1 MIFLYRKL
9 VKAIRN
15 KLNFLVGISLK
26 RKIKSKWFLVA
37 NIIIALVVIALI
49 NIDAIIGFFGG
60 DFNNKQTIYIIDN
73 ANVYTNFKE
82 NLIASTSALDNGTD
96 YEILK
101 SDKSLEELKKIY
113 DNDSEKA
120 WIIEFNNDPTDV
132 LKTTLI
138 SKDFIETVDYQLIY
152 NAINNTKTMKA
163 IEELQLSSEE
173 INKLYSQAT
182 VERVIIDESKDAA
195 DETSETLLTSIF
207 PVLTMPLFILTIF
220 LVQMIGSE
228 VNDEKTTKSMEII
241 ISSVSPVKH
250 FFSKV
255 IAGNLFILIQG
266 ALLVLFVIIGLLLR
280 KYTGS
285 YQAMSGIDASEII
298 KIFELTGLVPKL
310 IYIIPILLILMFL
323 TFIAYSLLA
332 GILASMTTNTEDFQQ
347 LQTPI
352 MLISLAGYYLA
363 LMTNLFKG
371 SLFIKIVSYFP
382 FISAILS
389 PSLLITGDIT
399 VIDFII
405 SCIIMVGVIFLLIRY
420 GLRIY
425 KVGILNYSSKDL
437 WKKMVKAL
445 KEK

>member
-1 MIFLYRKL
+1 M
-9 VKAIRN
+9 KAMRN

-113 DNDSEKA
+113 DNESEKA

-298 KIFELTGLVPKL
+298 KSFELTGLVPKL

>member
-1 MIFLYRKL
+1 M
-9 VKAIRN
+9 KAMRN

-182 VERVIIDESKDAA
+182 VERVIIDESKDVA

-266 ALLVLFVIIGLLLR
+266 AFLVLFVIIGLLLR

-298 KIFELTGLVPKL
+298 KSFELTGLVPKL

>member
-1 MIFLYRKL
+1 M
-9 VKAIRN
+9 RN

-82 NLIASTSALDNGTD
+82 NLISSTSALDNETD

-120 WIIEFNNDPTDV
+120 WIIEFNNDPTNV

-207 PVLTMPLFILTIF
+207 PVLIMPFFILNIF

-298 KIFELTGLVPKL
+298 KSFELTGLVPKL

>member
-1 MIFLYRKL
+1 M
-9 VKAIRN
+9 RN

-82 NLIASTSALDNGTD
+82 NLVASTSALDNGTD

-120 WIIEFNNDPTDV
+120 WIIEFNNDPTTV
-132 LKTTLI
+132 LKTVLI

-163 IEELQLSSEE
+163 IEELQLSNEE
-173 INKLYSQAT
+173 INKLYSQAII
-182 VERVIIDESKDAA
+182 ERVIIDESKDAA
-195 DETSETLLTSIF
+195 DETSETLLTNIF
-207 PVLTMPLFILTIF
+207 PVLIMPFFILNIF

-266 ALLVLFVIIGLLLR
+266 AFLVLFVIIGLLLR

-298 KIFELTGLVPKL
+298 KSFELTGLVPKL

-437 WKKMVKAL
+437 WKKMIKAL

>member
-1 MIFLYRKL
+1 M
-9 VKAIRN
+9 KAMRN

-37 NIIIALVVIALI
+37 NIIISLVVIALI

-82 NLIASTSALDNGTD
+82 NLIASTSALENGTD

-120 WIIEFNNDPTDV
+120 WIIEFNNDPSTI
-132 LKTTLI
+132 LKTVLI

-173 INKLYSQAT
+173 INKLYSQAII
-182 VERVIIDESKDAA
+182 ERVIIDESKDAA

-207 PVLTMPLFILTIF
+207 PVLIMPFFILNIF

-266 ALLVLFVIIGLLLR
+266 TLLVLFVIIGLLLR

-298 KIFELTGLVPKL
+298 KSFELTGLVPKL

>member
-1 MIFLYRKL
+1 MIFLSRKL
-9 VKAIRN
+9 VKAMRN

-173 INKLYSQAT
+173 INKLYNQAT

-207 PVLTMPLFILTIF
+207 PVLIMPFFILNIF

-298 KIFELTGLVPKL
+298 KSFELTGLVPKL

>member
-1 MIFLYRKL
+1 
-9 VKAIRN
+9 
-15 KLNFLVGISLK
+15 
-26 RKIKSKWFLVA
+26 
-37 NIIIALVVIALI
+37 
-49 NIDAIIGFFGG
+49 
-60 DFNNKQTIYIIDN
+60 
-73 ANVYTNFKE
+73 
-82 NLIASTSALDNGTD
+82 
-96 YEILK
+96 
-101 SDKSLEELKKIY
+101 
-113 DNDSEKA
+113 
-120 WIIEFNNDPTDV
+120 
-132 LKTTLI
+132 
-138 SKDFIETVDYQLIY
+138 
-152 NAINNTKTMKA
+152 
-163 IEELQLSSEE
+163 
-173 INKLYSQAT
+173 
-182 VERVIIDESKDAA
+182 
-195 DETSETLLTSIF
+195 
-207 PVLTMPLFILTIF
+207 
-220 LVQMIGSE
+220 
-228 VNDEKTTKSMEII
+228 
-241 ISSVSPVKH
+241 
-250 FFSKV
+250 
-255 IAGNLFILIQG
+255 
-266 ALLVLFVIIGLLLR
+266 
-280 KYTGS
+280 
-285 YQAMSGIDASEII
+285 
-298 KIFELTGLVPKL
+298 
-310 IYIIPILLILMFL
+310 MFL

>member
-1 MIFLYRKL
+1 M
-9 VKAIRN
+9 RN

-120 WIIEFNNDPTDV
+120 WIIEFNNDPTNV

-207 PVLTMPLFILTIF
+207 PVLIMPFFILNIF

-298 KIFELTGLVPKL
+298 KSFELTGLVPKL

-405 SCIIMVGVIFLLIRY
+405 SCIIMIGVIFLLIRY

>member
-1 MIFLYRKL
+1 M
-9 VKAIRN
+9 RN

-207 PVLTMPLFILTIF
+207 PVLIMPFFILNIF

-298 KIFELTGLVPKL
+298 KSFELTGLVPKL

>member
-1 MIFLYRKL
+1 M
-9 VKAIRN
+9 KAMRN

-82 NLIASTSALDNGTD
+82 NLVASTSALDNGTD

-120 WIIEFNNDPTDV
+120 WIIEFNNDPSTI
-132 LKTTLI
+132 LKTVLI

-173 INKLYSQAT
+173 INKLYSQAII
-182 VERVIIDESKDAA
+182 ERVIIDESKDAA

-207 PVLTMPLFILTIF
+207 PVLIMPFFILNIF

-266 ALLVLFVIIGLLLR
+266 AFLVLFVIIGLLLR

-298 KIFELTGLVPKL
+298 KSFELTGLVPKL

>member
-1 MIFLYRKL
+1 M
-9 VKAIRN
+9 RN

-82 NLIASTSALDNGTD
+82 NLVASTSALDNGTD

-120 WIIEFNNDPTDV
+120 WIIEFNNDPTTV
-132 LKTTLI
+132 LKTVLI

-163 IEELQLSSEE
+163 IEELQLSNEE
-173 INKLYSQAT
+173 INKLYSQAII
-182 VERVIIDESKDAA
+182 ERVIIDESKDAA
-195 DETSETLLTSIF
+195 DETSETLLTNIF
-207 PVLTMPLFILTIF
+207 PVLIMPFFILNIF

-266 ALLVLFVIIGLLLR
+266 TLLVLFVIIGLLLR

-298 KIFELTGLVPKL
+298 KSFELTGLVPKL

>member
-1 MIFLYRKL
+1 M
-9 VKAIRN
+9 RN

-120 WIIEFNNDPTDV
+120 WIIEFNNDPTTV
-132 LKTTLI
+132 LKTILI

-173 INKLYSQAT
+173 INKLYSQT
-182 VERVIIDESKDAA
+182 TIERVIIDESKDAA

-207 PVLTMPLFILTIF
+207 PVLIMPFFILNIF

-298 KIFELTGLVPKL
+298 KSFELTGLVPKL

>member
-1 MIFLYRKL
+1 MIFLSRKL
-9 VKAIRN
+9 VKAMRN

-182 VERVIIDESKDAA
+182 VERVIIDESKNAA

-207 PVLTMPLFILTIF
+207 PVLIMPFFILNIF

-298 KIFELTGLVPKL
+298 KSFELTGLVPKL

>member
-1 MIFLYRKL
+1 MKTM
-9 VKAIRN
+9 RN

-26 RKIKSKWFLVA
+26 RKIKSKWFLIA

-82 NLIASTSALDNGTD
+82 NLITSTSVLDNGTD

-113 DNDSEKA
+113 DNESEKA
-120 WIIEFNNDPTDV
+120 WIIEFNNDPTNV

-195 DETSETLLTSIF
+195 AETSETLLTSIF
-207 PVLTMPLFILTIF
+207 PILIMPFFILTIF

-250 FFSKV
+250 FFSKA

-266 ALLVLFVIIGLLLR
+266 ALLILFFIIGLLLR

-285 YQAMSGIDASEII
+285 YQAMSGIDASEIV
-298 KIFELTGLVPKL
+298 KSFELTGLFPKL

>member
-1 MIFLYRKL
+1 M
-9 VKAIRN
+9 KAMRN

-73 ANVYTNFKE
+73 ANVYTSFKE
-82 NLIASTSALDNGTD
+82 NLIASTSAIDNGTD

-152 NAINNTKTMKA
+152 NAINNTKAMKA

-173 INKLYSQAT
+173 INKLYSQAV

-195 DETSETLLTSIF
+195 AETSETLLTSIF
-207 PVLTMPLFILTIF
+207 PILIMPFFILTIF

-241 ISSVSPVKH
+241 ISSVSPIKH

-266 ALLVLFVIIGLLLR
+266 ALLVSFVIIGLLLR

-285 YQAMSGIDASEII
+285 YQAMSGIDVGEII
-298 KIFELTGLVPKL
+298 KSFELTGLVPKL

>member
-1 MIFLYRKL
+1 M
-9 VKAIRN
+9 KAMRN

-37 NIIIALVVIALI
+37 NIIISLVVIALI

-73 ANVYTNFKE
+73 ANVYTIFKE

-120 WIIEFNNDPTDV
+120 WIIEFNNDPTTV
-132 LKTTLI
+132 LKTVLI

-163 IEELQLSSEE
+163 IEELQLSNEE
-173 INKLYSQAT
+173 INKLYSQAII
-182 VERVIIDESKDAA
+182 ERVIIDESKDAA
-195 DETSETLLTSIF
+195 DETSETLLTNIF
-207 PVLTMPLFILTIF
+207 PVLIMPFFILNIF

-228 VNDEKTTKSMEII
+228 VNDEKTTKRMEII

-266 ALLVLFVIIGLLLR
+266 AFLVLFVIIGLLLR

-298 KIFELTGLVPKL
+298 KSFELTGLVPKL

-437 WKKMVKAL
+437 WKKMIKAL

>member
-1 MIFLYRKL
+1 M
-9 VKAIRN
+9 RN

-37 NIIIALVVIALI
+37 NIIISLVVIALI

-82 NLIASTSALDNGTD
+82 NLIASTSALENGTD

-120 WIIEFNNDPTDV
+120 WIIEFNNDPSTI
-132 LKTTLI
+132 LKTVLI

-173 INKLYSQAT
+173 INKLYSQAII
-182 VERVIIDESKDAA
+182 ERVIIDESKDAA

-207 PVLTMPLFILTIF
+207 PVLIMPFFILNIF

-266 ALLVLFVIIGLLLR
+266 TLLVLFVIIGLLLR

-298 KIFELTGLVPKL
+298 KSFELTGLVPKL

>member
-1 MIFLYRKL
+1 MTDCVIICYFSTPNIAPLRQNTAK
-9 VKAIRN
+9 IRGQ
-15 KLNFLVGISLK
+15 V
-26 RKIKSKWFLVA
+26 
-37 NIIIALVVIALI
+37 
-49 NIDAIIGFFGG
+49 
-60 DFNNKQTIYIIDN
+60 YII
-73 ANVYTNFKE
+73 YRTFIYQKSTF
-82 NLIASTSALDNGTD
+82 LIVFNYLLD
-96 YEILK
+96 I
-101 SDKSLEELKKIY
+101 
-113 DNDSEKA
+113 
-120 WIIEFNNDPTDV
+120 
-132 LKTTLI
+132 
-138 SKDFIETVDYQLIY
+138 
-152 NAINNTKTMKA
+152 
-163 IEELQLSSEE
+163 
-173 INKLYSQAT
+173 
-182 VERVIIDESKDAA
+182 
-195 DETSETLLTSIF
+195 
-207 PVLTMPLFILTIF
+207 
-220 LVQMIGSE
+220 
-228 VNDEKTTKSMEII
+228 
-241 ISSVSPVKH
+241 
-250 FFSKV
+250 
-255 IAGNLFILIQG
+255 
-266 ALLVLFVIIGLLLR
+266 LVLFVIIGLLLR

-285 YQAMSGIDASEII
+285 YQTMSGIDASEII
-298 KIFELTGLVPKL
+298 KSFELTGLVPKL

>member
-1 MIFLYRKL
+1 M
-9 VKAIRN
+9 KAMRN

-120 WIIEFNNDPTDV
+120 WIIEFNNDPTTV
-132 LKTTLI
+132 LKTVLI

-207 PVLTMPLFILTIF
+207 PVLIMPFFILNIF

-298 KIFELTGLVPKL
+298 KSFELTGLVPKL

>member
-1 MIFLYRKL
+1 M
-9 VKAIRN
+9 KAMRN

-73 ANVYTNFKE
+73 ANVYTSFKE
-82 NLIASTSALDNGTD
+82 NLITSTSALDNGTD
-96 YEILK
+96 YEILE

-120 WIIEFNNDPTDV
+120 WIIEFNNDPTTV

-173 INKLYSQAT
+173 INKLYSQAI

-195 DETSETLLTSIF
+195 AETSETLLTSIF
-207 PVLTMPLFILTIF
+207 PVLIMPFFILTIF

-285 YQAMSGIDASEII
+285 YQAMSGIDVGEII
-298 KIFELTGLVPKL
+298 KSFELTGLVPKL

>member
-1 MIFLYRKL
+1 M
-9 VKAIRN
+9 KAMRN

-207 PVLTMPLFILTIF
+207 PVLIMPFFILNIF

-298 KIFELTGLVPKL
+298 KSFELTGLVPKL

-352 MLISLAGYYLA
+352 MLISLAVYYLA

>member
-1 MIFLYRKL
+1 M
-9 VKAIRN
+9 KAMRN

-82 NLIASTSALDNGTD
+82 NLVASTSALDNGTD

-120 WIIEFNNDPTDV
+120 WIIEFNNDPTTV
-132 LKTTLI
+132 LKTVLI

-163 IEELQLSSEE
+163 IEELQLSNEE
-173 INKLYSQAT
+173 INKLYSQAII
-182 VERVIIDESKDAA
+182 ERVIIDESKDAA
-195 DETSETLLTSIF
+195 DETSETLLTNIF
-207 PVLTMPLFILTIF
+207 PVLIMPFFILNIF

-266 ALLVLFVIIGLLLR
+266 AFLVLFVIIGLLLR

-298 KIFELTGLVPKL
+298 KSFELTGLVPKL

-437 WKKMVKAL
+437 WKKMIKAL

>member
-1 MIFLYRKL
+1 M
-9 VKAIRN
+9 RN

-182 VERVIIDESKDAA
+182 IERVIIDESKDAA
-195 DETSETLLTSIF
+195 AETSETLLTSIF

-298 KIFELTGLVPKL
+298 KSFELTGLVPKL

>member
-1 MIFLYRKL
+1 M
-9 VKAIRN
+9 RN

-73 ANVYTNFKE
+73 ANVYTIFKE

-120 WIIEFNNDPTDV
+120 WIIEFNNDPTTV
-132 LKTTLI
+132 LKTVLI

-163 IEELQLSSEE
+163 IEELQLSNEE

-182 VERVIIDESKDAA
+182 IERVIIDESKDAA
-195 DETSETLLTSIF
+195 DETSETLLTNIF
-207 PVLTMPLFILTIF
+207 PVLIMPFFILNIF

-266 ALLVLFVIIGLLLR
+266 AFLVLFVIIGLLLR

-298 KIFELTGLVPKL
+298 KSFELTGLVPKL

-437 WKKMVKAL
+437 WKKMIKAL

>member
-1 MIFLYRKL
+1 M
-9 VKAIRN
+9 RN

-195 DETSETLLTSIF
+195 AETSETLLTSIF

-298 KIFELTGLVPKL
+298 KSFELTGLVPKL